1 MNIIRKL
8 SGNKIILCIILS
20 VFLICSVIYYFNIYF
35 KSNQIVFTESDK
47 FILIILGASII
58 IASTLVTYF
67 SFKINKLSTIL
78 EDTRLLIS
86 NLQNDLAEIED
97 DNVNL
102 HRTTQLMIMNL
113 SRKLGVRTNE
123 KGR

>member
-47 FILIILGASII
+47 FILIILGTSII